1 MRSASRT
8 LFSCAAAAALIVA
21 GASTARATFTTVNPP
36 TGEETHAEIL
46 SHIYGGTFHATGLA
60 NHDYTNGSITAE
72 RVEDATVSTQNL
84 NTGLS
89 NVVVGN
95 PTPDDQL
102 WLADYKLASAKAKYA
117 VYNQEFGYYDGAVG
131 GTYTKLFDQTG
142 WGYNVNGDA
151 DLSRLSG
158 HLLRWA
164 RGGEAR
170 VVSSQ
175 QFDNADAMDHMV
187 TYNFVNNTPTQPVS
201 LDTTLKVPP
210 SEVESWLLFWEDK
223 FKNEAL
229 ADFDFND
236 LVVEVKASAIPEP
249 TSLAS
254 LAAVGLMGAGMTR
267 KRSRKSDE

>member
-8 LFSCAAAAALIVA
+8 LFACAAAAAALVFA
-21 GASTARATFTTVNPP
+21 GAPTARAAFTTVNPP
-36 TGEETHAEIL
+36 VGEETHAEIL
-46 SHIYGGTFHATGLA
+46 SHIYGGTFHATGVG

-72 RVEDATVSTQNL
+72 RVEDSTVSTTNL
-84 NTGLS
+84 STGVS
-89 NVVVGN
+89 NIVVGN

-117 VYNQEFGYYDGAVG
+117 VYNQEFGYYDGAAG

-164 RGGEAR
+164 RGGESR

-175 QFDNADAMDHMV
+175 QIDNADAMDHMV
-187 TYNFVNNTPTQPVS
+187 TYHIVANSPTQA
-201 LDTTLKVPP
+201 LAGTTLKVPP
-210 SEVESWLLFWEDK
+210 ASVETWLLFWEDK

-236 LVVEVKASAIPEP
+236 LVVEVQASAIPEP

-254 LAAVGLMGAGMTR
+254 LAAIGLMGMGMSR
-267 KRSRKSDE
+267 KRSRPSEA